1 MRNSTAANTQDQSLF
16 QHYNDNDYERQLH
29 AEVDRLR
36 EMLEADFKNQRI
48 IDLENK
54 IRNNKRIIVN
64 TMTDNI
70 FHLRFG
76 FAENKEQQKKLDREE
91 LLTTMLN

>member
-36 EMLEADFKNQRI
+36 EMLDADFKNQRI

-76 FAENKEQQKKLDREE
+76 FAENKEQ
-91 LLTTMLN
+91 